1 MGTCRA
7 EDDGPSEPPAE
18 DEAQPKPRKPW
29 IWLSAVLAV
38 VAAGLLIWALTLQS
52 DLDSAQ
58 QDLES
63 MQQELA
69 GATEELDSARQELD
83 ATKADL
89 EALQSEG
96 DDGVKTGVV
105 AAGATALYKEF
116 ADQLGATEEDLATTQ
131 QQLEEAERAA
141 AQAEEDA
148 EAAKQAAA
156 DAGNDTERAQ
166 AEAEQA
172 RAEAEAAESR
182 AAIAADCAKA
192 FISALGTLVE
202 SEDASEQAPE
212 VRKQLEEIAATCKD
226 ELAGT

>member
-1 MGTCRA
+1 MST
-7 EDDGPSEPPAE
+7 EDEH
-18 DEAQPKPRKPW
+18 EAQPKPRKPW

-58 QDLES
+58 QDLERA
-63 MQQELA
+63 QQELA
-69 GATEELDSARQELD
+69 GTSEELDSTRQELD
-83 ATKADL
+83 ATKQ
-89 EALQSEG
+89 ELQSEG
-96 DDGVKTGVV
+96 DDGVRTGTVV
-105 AAGATALYKEF
+105 AGATALYKEF

-131 QQLEEAERAA
+131 RQLEEAERAA
-141 AQAEEDA
+141 EQAEQDA

-156 DAGNDTERAQ
+156 DAGNETERAQ

-172 RAEAEAAESR
+172 QAEAEAAESR

-192 FISALGTLVE
+192 FISAFGTLLE

-212 VRKQLEEIAATCKD
+212 VRQQLEEIAATCKD
-226 ELAGT
+226 ELAAS